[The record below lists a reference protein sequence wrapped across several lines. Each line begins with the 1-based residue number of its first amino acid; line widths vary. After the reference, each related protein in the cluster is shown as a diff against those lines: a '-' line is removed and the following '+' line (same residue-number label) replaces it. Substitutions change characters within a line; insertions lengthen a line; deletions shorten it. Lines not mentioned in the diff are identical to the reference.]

1 MNKLQ
6 AYYNYFDKYYG
17 AENWD
22 WYKSLSYW
30 TDTSQKI
37 KQAVVNTN
45 FSSDDSKE
53 TLNQLE
59 HIFKECSST
68 ERPLNNMQ
76 DYCQQFLF
84 ESDNGVSTIRQQLL
98 TNNRRVEIVKGFIDN
113 PLLLIKIL
121 QATDVSN
128 CEYLV
133 RDIVKDNVNSV
144 VFRFLRVLFP
154 TELSAPDA
162 PNRLNQRVRLINSKL
177 GLNISGND
185 VEKHKQLMESIEADD
200 IIKKQI
206 FFWEIDTMLM
216 NNLNL
221 KKALIY
227 YGAPGTGKT
236 YKAKRVAKSF
246 IDQHRIKLGQH
257 GSNEY
262 QIKTVQ
268 FHPSYSYEDFMEG
281 IRPSADKSLMLFNGT
296 FKAFCK
302 AVGQKEALL
311 YKDDAFRNNP
321 SFKELNYNFSL
332 IRVADLEPH
341 QRKIL
346 GIEND
351 LPEDITIEEVIEPAF
366 FIVDEIN
373 RAELSRVFGELM
385 YSLEYRGYTGKIK
398 TQYSYLNKEEKAD
411 STYFWENSEDWFFIP
426 QNVYLIGTMNNID
439 RSVDSFDFALRRRF
453 SWQEI
458 QPDFNVVRNILT
470 SSWKNDLAGAFEK
483 LNKKIAKEELLGKD
497 YRIGHAYA
505 LAILPIEN
513 RFETLNEVK
522 KFVWNDFIKPL
533 LEEYLRGLGNEQK
546 SRDMLKIFSEAFGI

>member
-17 AENWD
+17 AENWE

-30 TDTSQKI
+30 TDVSQKI
-37 KQAVVNTN
+37 KQAVVNAN

-53 TLNQLE
+53 ILNQLE
-59 HIFKECSST
+59 HIFKECSGNES
-68 ERPLNNMQ
+68 PLNNMQ

-84 ESDNGVSTIRQQLL
+84 KSDNGVSTIRQQLL
-98 TNNRRVEIVKGFIDN
+98 TNKRRDEIVKDFIEQ
-113 PLLLIKIL
+113 PFSLIKIL
-121 QATDVSN
+121 NATDVSS
-128 CEYLV
+128 CEHLV
-133 RDIVKDNVNSV
+133 RNIVKDNVNSV

-162 PNRLNQRVRLINSKL
+162 PNRLNQRVGLINSKL

-185 VEKHKQLMESIEADD
+185 VEKHKQLMESIKADD
-200 IIKKQI
+200 IIKKQM

-221 KKALIY
+221 KKALVY

-257 GSNEY
+257 ATNEY

-351 LPEDITIEEVIEPAF
+351 LPKDITIEEVIEPAF

-453 SWQEI
+453 SWQEV
-458 QPDFNVVRNILT
+458 QPDFNFVRNILK
-470 SSWKNDLAGAFEK
+470 SSWTNDLACAFEK
-483 LNKKIAKEELLGKD
+483 LNKEIAKEELLGKN

-505 LAILPIEN
+505 LAILPIES
-513 RFETLNEVK
+513 RFDTLNEVK
-522 KFVWNDFIKPL
+522 KYVWNDFIKPL

-546 SRDMLKIFSEAFGI
+546 STDMLKVFSEAFGI